1 MRLAVLHTE
10 FASYFIACLQRF
22 QARHTAELL
31 IHAWPPHPDA
41 PFDFHNLRLPGEVFD
56 RRESADDVI
65 LERVRAFSP
74 DAVLTC
80 GWVDK
85 GYMRVCRRLRAEGIP
100 VIAGCD
106 TQYTGSRRQWL
117 GKLSAPMH
125 LHRSIDVIWAAGERQ
140 KRLASF
146 LGYPADRIWEGYYS
160 CDLERFAMVES
171 AGAGRRWSFVFVGRC
186 VESKGA
192 PILAEA
198 YRRYAGQ
205 VTQPW
210 PLRVAGT
217 GPLEAVLR
225 EAGAT
230 GEGFVQPEN
239 LPELLAEAGVLVLP
253 SLSEP
258 WGVVVHEAA
267 AAGLSLLC
275 SRACGA
281 ADRFLEE
288 GQNGFWA
295 ETGSVE
301 ALADGMMTFHHLD
314 DAMLERFSL
323 RSRELARQISPDS
336 WADTLY
342 EGVMKWRVLG

>member
-10 FASYFIACLQRF
+10 LASYFIACLQRF
-22 QARHTAELL
+22 HTRHAAELL
-31 IHAWPPHPDA
+31 VHAWPPHPDA
-41 PFDFHNLRLPGEVFD
+41 PFDFHNLRPLGEVFD
-56 RRESADDVI
+56 RRESADEVLI
-65 LERVRAFSP
+65 ERVRAFSP

-85 GYMRVCRRLRAEGIP
+85 GYMRACRKLRSAGIP

-106 TQYTGSRRQWL
+106 TQYTGNWRQWL
-117 GKLSAPMH
+117 GKLSAPVH
-125 LHRSIDVIWAAGERQ
+125 LHRAIDVIWAAGERQ
-140 KRLASF
+140 KQLASF
-146 LGYPADRIWEGYYS
+146 LAYPADRIWEGYYS
-160 CDLERFAMVES
+160 CDVERFS
-171 AGAGRRWSFVFVGRC
+171 AEENTRAGRRAFVFVGRC

-192 PILAEA
+192 LVLAEA

-205 VTQPW
+205 VKEPW

-217 GPLEAVLR
+217 GPLQVALQ
-225 EAGAT
+225 EAGALCA
-230 GEGFVQPEN
+230 GFVQPEK
-239 LPELLAEAGVLVLP
+239 LPGLMNQTGVLVLP
-253 SLSEP
+253 SLFEP

-267 AAGLSLLC
+267 SAGLSLLC

-288 GQNGFWA
+288 GKNGFLT

-301 ALADGMMTFHHLD
+301 ALAGALSAFHHLD
-314 DAMLERFSL
+314 DVMLERFSFH
-323 RSRELARQISPDS
+323 SRELARWINPDS

-342 EGVMKWRVLG
+342 EGVMKLRGRG